1 MRSVTTAAILAAA
14 MVGASL
20 AGFAARPDRKAA
32 ASAPQFKLEEVVPK
46 RFGDWREVKLGAA
59 QVVNPQTQQLLDQ
72 IYSQLLSRTYVNSQG
87 YVIMLSLAYGDD
99 QRGSLQAHMPEVCY
113 PAQGF
118 ALESNEPGAVKTAS
132 GAISARRLQTSLGAR
147 KEPVTYWFSLG
158 ETPVENRWQRR
169 LQEIRLGLTGQVP
182 DGLLFRVS
190 SIDDNARRA
199 FEAHDLFVNDLLA
212 AVGEKERVRLAG
224 LRTEV
229 KSPG

>member
-1 MRSVTTAAILAAA
+1 MKSVTTAAVLAVA

-20 AGFAARPDRKAA
+20 AGFAARPDRKLS
-32 ASAPQFKLEEVVPK
+32 ASAPQFKLEQVVPQ

-118 ALESNEPGAVKTAS
+118 SLDGNQLGEVKTSS
-132 GAISARRLQTSLGAR
+132 GSISARRLLTSLGAR

-158 ETPVENRWQRR
+158 ETRVESRMQRR

-190 SIDDNARRA
+190 SIDDNPARA
-199 FEAHDLFVNDLLA
+199 FQAQDQFVNDLLA
-212 AVGEKERVRLAG
+212 SVGEKERQRLAG
-224 LRTEV
+224 LRSEV
-229 KSPG
+229 RPPS